1 MQKISVLVVDD
12 SALMRQLLSKMID
25 QSKDLMVVGTAADA
39 NQAREKI
46 KKFNPQVITLDVH
59 MPGMDGI
66 VFLEKLMRLH
76 PMPVVMVSAY
86 TQSGSETTLKA
97 LELGAVDFI
106 GKPQLKNELDMQNY
120 SQELVEKIKTAA
132 LAKLHINRHL
142 HNYAHNRSALQLH
155 ANDYKA
161 NISGADNFNNTLPSN
176 IPTNIH
182 NHRNPA
188 HASHLLN
195 DLQQHHNNVVIGTN
209 NNICNICNINNI
221 KPHTRQYNFKSKK
234 IIAVGASTGGTEALK
249 DFLMVMPKNCPPILI
264 VQHMPEHFTASFAER
279 LNKLCQPRVIESQGD
294 ERISEGT
301 VYIAPGHS
309 HLLFQAGFPH
319 RTALSSDPPVNR
331 HRPSVDV
338 LFSSL
343 IPYAPN
349 VVAVILTGMGKD
361 GAASMLKLAQA
372 GALTLGQDE
381 KSCVV
386 YGMPREAFSL
396 GAVQEQCSI
405 EKIGERALELCC
417 E

>member
-12 SALMRQLLSKMID
+12 SALMRQLLSKIINE
-25 QSKDLMVVGTAADA
+25 SHELVVVGTAADA

-46 KKFNPQVITLDVH
+46 KKLNPQVITLDVH
-59 MPGMDGI
+59 MPGMDGLA
-66 VFLEKLMRLH
+66 FLEKIMRLR

-106 GKPQLKNELDMQNY
+106 GKPQFKNESDMQNY

-132 LAKLHINRHL
+132 LAKLRIKKYT
-142 HNYAHNRSALQLH
+142 HN
-155 ANDYKA
+155 
-161 NISGADNFNNTLPSN
+161 
-176 IPTNIH
+176 
-182 NHRNPA
+182 
-188 HASHLLN
+188 
-195 DLQQHHNNVVIGTN
+195 N
-209 NNICNICNINNI
+209 NNIIHHNHDNIANVHNHLPNTIHNLHQPQHSSQLLNNLLHNSNEDELPNNTSNITNTKI
-221 KPHTRQYNFKSKK
+221 RHYNFKSEK
-234 IIAVGASTGGTEALK
+234 IIAVGASTGGTEAIK
-249 DFLMVMPKNCPPILI
+249 DFLKVMPRNCPPILI
-264 VQHMPEHFTASFAER
+264 VQHMPEHFTTSFAER
-279 LNKLCQPRVIESQGD
+279 LNKICQPRVIESQGD
-294 ERISEGT
+294 ERIAPGT

-309 HLLFQAGFPH
+309 HLLFHSGFPH
-319 RTALSSDPPVNR
+319 RTMLSDDPPVNR

-386 YGMPREAFSL
+386 YGMPREAFAI
-396 GAVQEQCSI
+396 GAVQEQCDL

>member
-1 MQKISVLVVDD
+1 MQKISVLIVDD
-12 SALMRQLLSKMID
+12 SALMRQVLSKIINE
-25 QSKDLMVVGTAADA
+25 SNELVVVGTAADA

-46 KKFNPQVITLDVH
+46 KKLNPQVITLDVH

-66 VFLEKLMRLH
+66 AFLEKIMRLR

-106 GKPQLKNELDMQNY
+106 GKPQFKNESDMQNY

-132 LAKLHINRHL
+132 LAKLRIKKYTH
-142 HNYAHNRSALQLH
+142 S
-155 ANDYKA
+155 
-161 NISGADNFNNTLPSN
+161 NISNSNSNNQYHHIIHNNSDIPSN
-176 IPTNIH
+176 ILNANLHQH
-182 NHRNPA
+182 N
-188 HASHLLN
+188 ASHLL
-195 DLQQHHNNVVIGTN
+195 HNLLHNTDN
-209 NNICNICNINNI
+209 NENNINNNANNLNL
-221 KPHTRQYNFKSKK
+221 RNYNFKSEK
-234 IIAVGASTGGTEALK
+234 IIAVGASTGGTEAIK
-249 DFLMVMPKNCPPILI
+249 DFLKVMPRNCPPILI
-264 VQHMPEHFTASFAER
+264 VQHMPEHFTNSFAER
-279 LNKLCQPRVIESQGD
+279 LNKICQPRVIESQGD
-294 ERISEGT
+294 ERIVSGT

-309 HLLFQAGFPH
+309 HLLFQSGIPH
-319 RTALSSDPPVNR
+319 RTMLSNDPPVNR

-386 YGMPREAFSL
+386 YGMPREAFAI
-396 GAVQEQCSI
+396 GAVQEQCDL